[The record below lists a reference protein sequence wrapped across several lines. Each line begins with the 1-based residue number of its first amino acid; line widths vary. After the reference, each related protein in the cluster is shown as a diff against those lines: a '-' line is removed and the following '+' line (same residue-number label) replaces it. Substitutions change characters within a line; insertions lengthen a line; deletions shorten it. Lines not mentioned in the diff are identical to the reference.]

1 MPHLTADLPS
11 GWQGE
16 KRTPLGPGD
25 LAVLFR
31 QAPYELS
38 FNELGLQVLMDGTP
52 LKSDDIDLVYV
63 GLSEQGYKAKKGEA
77 SDALLKVAFEKRFHP
92 VRRYLESLRGRTDL
106 PEIDI
111 HTLAQKYLGLSTAD
125 ATDANPKLR
134 TALLG
139 AVHRALSPGCKF
151 DSCLFL
157 HGDQGGF
164 KLSLIHI

>member
-77 SDALLKVAFEKRFHP
+77 SDAILKVAFEKRFHP
-92 VRRYLESLRGRTDL
+92 VRRYLGHCGDEPTSLR
-106 PEIDI
+106 
-111 HTLAQKYLGLSTAD
+111 STS
-125 ATDANPKLR
+125 TRWLR
-134 TALLG
+134 SIWG
-139 AVHRALSPGCKF
+139 
-151 DSCLFL
+151 
-157 HGDQGGF
+157 
-164 KLSLIHI
+164 